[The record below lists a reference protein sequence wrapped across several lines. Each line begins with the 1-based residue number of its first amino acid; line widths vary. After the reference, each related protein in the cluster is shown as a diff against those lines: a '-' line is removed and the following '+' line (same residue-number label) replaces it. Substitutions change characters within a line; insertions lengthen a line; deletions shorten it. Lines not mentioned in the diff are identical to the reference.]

1 VWILHSKPDH
11 DRTCTPQ
18 TKPNPTRDEI
28 PYALKDPLCR
38 CAGYPMIEK
47 AVFAAVHILRT
58 GEPLPLPVVYES
70 KYQKKIVGRKQLRPD
85 AVEKVTGRAI
95 FNDDIHFENMLFAK
109 VRRAMVPHAILRRLD
124 TSRAKTLPGVI
135 TVLTTRD
142 IPVEQNH
149 GMIKLD

>member
-1 VWILHSKPDH
+1 
-11 DRTCTPQ
+11 
-18 TKPNPTRDEI
+18 
-28 PYALKDPLCR
+28 
-38 CAGYPMIEK
+38 MIEK

-124 TSRAKTLPGVI
+124 TSRAKTLPGVK

-149 GMIKLD
+149 GLIKLD